1 MGIPWYF
8 YTIYKKYNYEND
20 LMINEHVI
28 SEIEIEYL
36 FLDYNSMIHPCA
48 QKVLALTDETNES
61 KLEEL
66 IIKTCLDYTRYIINV
81 IKPRITYIMIDGVA
95 PRAKINQQRERRYKS
110 HFFKEFSGSVK
121 WNSNKIT
128 PGTKFMDNL
137 IQALNIFKKELG
149 NIIIS
154 DSNEPG
160 EGEHKMMSTIGT
172 LPSNDVVDKDTLPSN
187 DVVDKDTLPSNKG
200 KICIYGLDADLLML
214 SLLNISSSNIILLR
228 DNTFNTKLSECDKVY
243 TYVNIK
249 KLRQYICQELR
260 QDNCFENISDD
271 NLIQDYIFLCF
282 LLGNDFLEHVPS
294 LIIKENG
301 LTILIKSYNTVV
313 QKYGGKNSLI
323 NKNELYNKNWQAC
336 INLYMLRDIF
346 YELSKVE
353 DYFYSNIYSA
363 YKKGLIYRDIYDL
376 DQINIDC
383 KNVFFYKTDIIKYNQ
398 RGYKNR
404 YYQFYDVYNKE
415 SAIQEYIT
423 GLYWILGYYN
433 GHIHDNWSWFYSQH
447 ATPFASDIFTFLSKD
462 QNIKFIHKSNLQI
475 LQPTIPNTTLEQL
488 FMVLPKD
495 SLIEILE
502 SIDQHIY
509 EKTLRMFNT
518 YSKNLEDYY
527 PTKIYLELIHKEY
540 LWQSKIFLKTFY
552 SKIIDVFI

>member
-8 YTIYKKYNYEND
+8 YTIYKKYNYENE
-20 LMINEHVI
+20 LTINENAI
-28 SEIEIEYL
+28 SEIGIEYL

-48 QKVLALTDETNES
+48 QKALELTDETDES

-66 IIKTCLDYTRYIINV
+66 IIKTCLAYTRYIINV
-81 IKPRITYIMIDGVA
+81 IKPRVTYIMIDGVA

-137 IQALNIFKKELG
+137 IKELNVFKKEID
-149 NIIIS
+149 NNVIIS

-160 EGEHKMMSTIGT
+160 EGEHKIMTIINGIVDKGT
-172 LPSNDVVDKDTLPSN
+172 LSNTIDKGFN
-187 DVVDKDTLPSNKG
+187 IKG

-214 SLLNISSSNIILLR
+214 SLLNIASSKIILLR
-228 DNTFNTKLSECDKVY
+228 DNTFNTKLLECDKVY
-243 TYVNIK
+243 TYIDIK
-249 KLRQYICQELR
+249 KLHHYVCQELR
-260 QDNCFENISDD
+260 QDNGATNNSHFISDD

-282 LLGNDFLEHVPS
+282 LLGNDFLEHIPS
-294 LIIKENG
+294 LMIKENG
-301 LTILIKSYNTVV
+301 LSILMKSYNTVI
-313 QKYGGKNSLI
+313 QKHKKNLI
-323 NKNELYNKNWQAC
+323 NKNELYNKNWNAC
-336 INLYMLRDIF
+336 IDLYMLRDIF

-353 DYFYSNIYSA
+353 DYFFSNIYSA
-363 YKKGLIYRDIYDL
+363 YGKKGLNYRDTYDL
-376 DQINIDC
+376 DQINTDC
-383 KNVFFYKTDIIKYNQ
+383 KNVYFYKTDIIKYNQ
-398 RGYKNR
+398 TGYKNR
-404 YYQFYDVYNKE
+404 YYQFYGVHNKE
-415 SAIQEYIT
+415 SAIEEYIT

-433 GHIHDNWSWFYSQH
+433 GHIHDNWSWFYSHH
-447 ATPFASDIFTFLSKD
+447 ATPFVSDIFTFLSKD
-462 QNIKFIHKSNLQI
+462 KNIQIIYKNNSQVLQ
-475 LQPTIPNTTLEQL
+475 TTTPNTTLEQL

-495 SLIEILE
+495 SLIEILQ
-502 SIDQHIY
+502 SLDKQIY
-509 EKTLRMFNT
+509 EKAIRLFNT

-552 SKIIDVFI
+552 SKIINIFI

>member
-20 LMINEHVI
+20 LMINENAI
-28 SEIEIEYL
+28 SEIDIEYL

-48 QKVLALTDETNES
+48 QRVLALTDETNES
-61 KLEEL
+61 KLEES
-66 IIKTCLDYTRYIINV
+66 IIKSCLDYTRYIINV
-81 IKPRITYIMIDGVA
+81 IKPRVTYIMIDGVA

-137 IQALNIFKKELG
+137 IKELNIFKKEIHD
-149 NIIIS
+149 IIIS

-160 EGEHKMMSTIGT
+160 EGEHKMMSTINN
-172 LPSNDVVDKDTLPSN
+172 LSIEKD
-187 DVVDKDTLPSNKG
+187 D

-214 SLLNISSSNIILLR
+214 SLLNIYSSNIILLR
-228 DNTFNTKLSECDKVY
+228 DNTFNTKLSESDKIY

-260 QDNCFENISDD
+260 QDNNFENISDD
-271 NLIQDYIFLCF
+271 NLIRDYIFLCF
-282 LLGNDFLEHVPS
+282 LLGNDFLEHIPS
-294 LIIKENG
+294 LLIKENG
-301 LTILIKSYNTVV
+301 LAILIKSYNTII
-313 QKYGGKNSLI
+313 QKYKTKGTGSLI
-323 NKNELYNKNWQAC
+323 NKNSLYNKNWQTC
-336 INLYMLRDIF
+336 INLHMLRDIF

-363 YKKGLIYRDIYDL
+363 YKKETNYRDIYDL
-376 DQINIDC
+376 DQINTDC
-383 KNVFFYKTDIIKYNQ
+383 KNVFFYKTDIIKYNKS
-398 RGYKNR
+398 GYKNR
-404 YYQFYDVYNKE
+404 YYQFYNVYDKE
-415 SAIQEYIT
+415 SAITEYIT

-433 GHIHDNWSWFYSQH
+433 GHIHDNWSWFYSHH
-447 ATPFASDIFTFLSKD
+447 ATPFASDIFTFLSNDK
-462 QNIKFIHKSNLQI
+462 NINIIYERNLKI

-495 SLIEILE
+495 SLIEILQ
-502 SIDQHIY
+502 SINIEVY
-509 EKTLRMFNT
+509 EKTIRIFNT
-518 YSKNLEDYY
+518 HSKNLQDYY

-552 SKIIDVFI
+552 NKIIDIFI